1 MQLVKGLKPI
11 TIGVISLTS
20 PFLYADFNSNS
31 RIIIN
36 EENSETIKFVQQSD
50 ENNYYGLVVQ
60 NAFFEHL
67 QKWEEETMGLSS
79 INKIISNKN
88 FQWIISNNRLVVP
101 LIIEEIDK
109 NPSTLVW
116 SLNII
121 FGHKISN
128 DPNLTIREACKLW
141 VKHLRAK
148 I

>member
-20 PFLYADFNSNS
+20 PYLYADFNSNS

-36 EENSETIKFVQQSD
+36 DVNSETNKFVQQSD

-67 QKWEEETMGLSS
+67 KKWKEETMGLSS
-79 INKIISNKN
+79 INRIISNKN
-88 FQWIISNNRLVVP
+88 FQWIISNSRLVVP

-109 NPSTLVW
+109 NPSILVW

-128 DPNLTIREACKLW
+128 DPNLTIPEACKLW
-141 VKHLRAK
+141 VKHLMR
-148 I
+148 